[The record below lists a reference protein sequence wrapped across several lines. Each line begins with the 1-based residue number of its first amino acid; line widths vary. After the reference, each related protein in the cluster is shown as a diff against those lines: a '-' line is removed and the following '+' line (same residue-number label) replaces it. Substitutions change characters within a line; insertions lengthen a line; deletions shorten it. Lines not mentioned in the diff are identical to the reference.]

1 VTVAGD
7 EAMVGVWP
15 LPVTDDPI
23 DAGFW
28 AAAAQGQLAMQACGS
43 CGHRTMPPRPMC
55 PRCRAVDR
63 VWEPMSGRGVV
74 WSWTVV
80 HPPLLPA
87 FAPFAPYP
95 VIVVALDED
104 PSLRLVGNLVADA
117 GAPIDSVDPAAIT
130 FDLPVRAVFPVVDGV
145 ALVRWVPT

>member
-1 VTVAGD
+1 MAGD
-7 EAMVGVWP
+7 ESMVSTWP

-28 AAAAQGQLAMQACGS
+28 AAARDGRLVVQACGS

-55 PRCRAVDR
+55 PRCRSVRR
-63 VWEPMSGRGVV
+63 VWEPVSGTGTI
-74 WSWTVV
+74 WSWTVA

-87 FAPFAPYP
+87 FLPYAPYP

-104 PSLRLVGNLVADA
+104 PVLRFVGNLVEDVD
-117 GAPIDSVDPAAIT
+117 APIDSVDPATIRMGER
-130 FDLPVRAVFPVVDGV
+130 VRAVFPVIDDV
-145 ALVRWVPT
+145 ALVRWVRT

>member
-1 VTVAGD
+1 VAGD
-7 EAMVGVWP
+7 EAMVNAWP

-23 DAGFW
+23 DAGYW
-28 AAAAQGQLAMQACGS
+28 ASAAEGQLVVQGCGA

-55 PRCRAVDR
+55 PSCQSVDR
-63 VWEPMSGRGVV
+63 VWEPVTGYASI

-87 FAPFAPYP
+87 FTALAPYA

-104 PSLRLVGNLVADA
+104 ASLRLVGNLVTGVD
-117 GAPIDSVDPAAIT
+117 APINSVDPSTIE
-130 FDLPVRAVFPVVDGV
+130 FGERVRAVFPVIDGV
-145 ALVRWVPT
+145 ALVRWVRA